1 MKHFFTFLL
10 AAVSVVFVQKAY
22 SQGTWVKQNLDAR
35 ISVKFPKAPE
45 TQESGPAKI
54 YTLTG
59 SDSTRYTAN
68 FMDFESFGMDSATLT
83 NMATTDEFAEQFKTG
98 FTGKIPGFEVS
109 KMDIGKWKDYT
120 AYTIE
125 GAVEEKKL
133 KMYIKCIF
141 IGSKMYS
148 MSCSTFPTSDVKNK
162 DAFLDSFELL

>member
-10 AAVSVVFVQKAY
+10 ATVSVVFVQKGYA
-22 SQGTWVKQNLDAR
+22 QGTWVKQNLDAR
-35 ISVKFPKAPE
+35 ISIKFPKAPE
-45 TQESGPAKI
+45 AQEAGSAKI

-59 SDSTRYTAN
+59 TDSTRYTAN
-68 FMDFESFGMDSATLT
+68 YMDFEAFGMDSATLT

-98 FTGKIPGFEVS
+98 FTGKIPGFELT
-109 KMDIGKWKDYT
+109 KMDIGKWKEFT

-125 GAVEEKKL
+125 GAVEEKKM

-148 MSCSTFPTSDVKNK
+148 MSCSTFPNSDVKNK
-162 DAFLDSFELL
+162 EAFFDSAELL